1 VSLVCHH
8 EAQRY
13 YSRNEGERA
22 PLIGAEVDGLHGMIF
37 DEGEDAANSD
47 NDGRDEGAV
56 QGWN

>member
-1 VSLVCHH
+1 VCHH